1 MHTIMDTPKE
11 EPRKEVVEP
20 AARKVEVDEDY
31 DNNSED
37 EKRGAAGQKASPNG
51 SLQSTKQ
58 EAQSAH

>member
-1 MHTIMDTPKE
+1 MHTIMDTTKE

-37 EKRGAAGQKASPNG
+37 DKRTGAAQKASPNG

-58 EAQSAH
+58 EPQSAH

>member
-1 MHTIMDTPKE
+1 MHSIVDAPKE

-37 EKRGAAGQKASPNG
+37 DKRAGTGQKASPNE
-51 SLQSTKQ
+51 SLKSAKQ
-58 EAQSAH
+58 EPQSAH